1 MTMFWQDEKRAADY
15 AVPDDVVD
23 VVFSIDCRELPV
35 DHAHSLATAVRR
47 AAPWIS
53 EDAEI
58 GVHTVHVAGSQNG
71 WERPAHGTETR
82 LLLSKRTKLT
92 IRAPKR
98 AVERLRQ
105 DLCGASLDVGGCP
118 LRIRDAHT
126 RLLSKQGTLQ
136 ARYVVAESVD
146 ETEDAFLRRMAA
158 ELAGIGI
165 RVRRALCGR
174 TNLVATPAGPIA
186 TRSLMVA
193 DLAPDE
199 SVLLQRRGL
208 GPLRH
213 MGCGIFIP
221 HKGIDS
227 VRGAEDD

>member
-1 MTMFWQDEKRAADY
+1 MFWQDEKRAADY

-23 VVFSIDCRELPV
+23 ILFGIDCRELPV
-35 DHAHSLATAVRR
+35 DHAHSLSTAIRR
-47 AAPWIS
+47 AAPWIT
-53 EDAEI
+53 EDARI
-58 GVHTVHVAGSQNG
+58 AVHTVHVAGSQNG
-71 WERPAHGTETR
+71 WERPAHGTQTR
-82 LLLSKRTKLT
+82 LLLSRRTKLT
-92 IRAPKR
+92 IRAPKQ
-98 AVERLRQ
+98 AVERLSK
-105 DLCGASLDVGGCP
+105 DLCGAALDVDGCV
-118 LRIRDAHT
+118 LKIRDAHT

-146 ETEDAFLRRMAA
+146 ETDEAFLGRMAG
-158 ELAGIGI
+158 ELAGLGI

-174 TNLVATPAGPIA
+174 TNLLATPAGPIA
-186 TRSLMVA
+186 TRSLMLA

-199 SVLLQRRGL
+199 SVLLQLHGL
-208 GPLRH
+208 GPLRQ

>member
-1 MTMFWQDEKRAADY
+1 MFWQDEKRPADF

-23 VVFSIDCRELPV
+23 VVFSVDCRELPV
-35 DHAHSLATAVRR
+35 DHAHSLSTAIRR

-53 EDAEI
+53 EEAEI

-92 IRAPKR
+92 IRAPKH
-98 AVERLRQ
+98 AVDRLSH
-105 DLCGASLDVGGCP
+105 DLCGAALDVDGCP
-118 LRIRDAHT
+118 LKIRDAHT

-146 ETEDAFLRRMAA
+146 ESDEAFLSRMAR
-158 ELAGIGI
+158 ELGALGI

-174 TNLVATPAGPIA
+174 TNLLMTPAGPIA
-186 TRSLMVA
+186 TRSLMLA
-193 DLAPDE
+193 DLSPDE

-208 GPLRH
+208 GPLRQ

>member
-1 MTMFWQDEKRAADY
+1 MFWQDEKRPADF

-23 VVFSIDCRELPV
+23 VVFSVDCRELPV
-35 DHAHSLATAVRR
+35 DHAHSLSTAIRR

-53 EDAEI
+53 EQAEI

-92 IRAPKR
+92 IRAPKH
-98 AVERLRQ
+98 AVDRLSH
-105 DLCGASLDVGGCP
+105 DLCGAALDVDGCP
-118 LRIRDAHT
+118 LKIREART

-146 ETEDAFLRRMAA
+146 ESDEAFLSRMAR
-158 ELAGIGI
+158 ELGALGI

-174 TNLVATPAGPIA
+174 TNLLMTPAGPIA
-186 TRSLMVA
+186 TRSLMLA
-193 DLAPDE
+193 DLSPDE

-208 GPLRH
+208 GPLRQ

>member
-1 MTMFWQDEKRAADY
+1 MFWQDEKRPADY

-23 VVFSIDCRELPV
+23 VVFSVDCRELPV
-35 DHAHSLATAVRR
+35 DHAHSLSTAIRR

-53 EDAEI
+53 EEAEI

-92 IRAPKR
+92 IRAPKH
-98 AVERLRQ
+98 AVDRLSH
-105 DLCGASLDVGGCP
+105 DLCGAALDVDGCP
-118 LRIRDAHT
+118 LKIREAHT

-146 ETEDAFLRRMAA
+146 ESDEAFLSRMAR
-158 ELAGIGI
+158 ELGALGI

-174 TNLVATPAGPIA
+174 TNLLMTPAGPIA
-186 TRSLMVA
+186 TRSLMLA
-193 DLAPDE
+193 DLSPDE

-208 GPLRH
+208 GPLRQ

>member
-1 MTMFWQDEKRAADY
+1 MFWKDEIRPADF

-35 DHAHSLATAVRR
+35 DHAHSLSAAIRR

-53 EDAEI
+53 EDAHI

-92 IRAPKR
+92 IRAPKP
-98 AVERLRQ
+98 AAERLGR
-105 DLCGASLDVGGCP
+105 DLAGTVLDVDGCQLAVREP
-118 LRIRDAHT
+118 HT

-136 ARYVVAESVD
+136 ARYVVAESMD
-146 ETEDAFLRRMAA
+146 ETDEAFLGRMAR
-158 ELAGIGI
+158 ELSALGI

-174 TNLVATPAGPIA
+174 TNLLTTPAGPIA
-186 TRSLMVA
+186 TRSLMLA

-199 SVLLQRRGL
+199 SVRLQQHGL
-208 GPLRH
+208 GPLRQ

-227 VRGAEDD
+227 VRGTEDD

>member
-1 MTMFWQDEKRAADY
+1 MFWQDEKRPADY

-23 VVFSIDCRELPV
+23 VVFNIDCRELPV
-35 DHAHSLATAVRR
+35 DHAHSLATAIRR

-53 EDAEI
+53 DEAGI

-71 WERPAHGTETR
+71 WERPAHGTGTR

-92 IRAPKR
+92 IRAPKH
-98 AVERLRQ
+98 AVERLAQ
-105 DLCGASLDVGGCP
+105 DLAGAVLDVDGCR
-118 LRIRDAHT
+118 LAVREAHT

-136 ARYVVAESVD
+136 ARYVVAESID
-146 ETEDAFLRRMAA
+146 ETDEAFLGRMASELA
-158 ELAGIGI
+158 ELGI

-174 TNLVATPAGPIA
+174 ANLLMTPAGPIA
-186 TRSLMVA
+186 TRSLMLA

-208 GPLRH
+208 GPLRQ

>member
-1 MTMFWQDEKRAADY
+1 MFWQDEKRPADF

-23 VVFSIDCRELPV
+23 VVFSVDCRELPV
-35 DHAHSLATAVRR
+35 DHAHSLSTAIRR

-53 EDAEI
+53 EQAEI

-92 IRAPKR
+92 IRAPKH
-98 AVERLRQ
+98 AVGRLSH
-105 DLCGASLDVGGCP
+105 DLCGAALDVDGCP
-118 LRIRDAHT
+118 LKIRDAHT

-146 ETEDAFLRRMAA
+146 ESDEAFLSRMAR
-158 ELAGIGI
+158 ELGALGI

-174 TNLVATPAGPIA
+174 TNLLMTPAGPIA
-186 TRSLMVA
+186 TRSLMLA
-193 DLAPDE
+193 DLSPDE

-208 GPLRH
+208 GPLRQ

>member
-1 MTMFWQDEKRAADY
+1 MFWQDEKRKADF

-23 VVFSIDCRELPV
+23 VVFNIDCRELPV
-35 DHAHSLATAVRR
+35 DHAHSLSTAIRR

-58 GVHTVHVAGSQNG
+58 GVHSVHVAGSQNG
-71 WERPAHGTETR
+71 WERPAHGTGTR

-92 IRAPKR
+92 IRAPKH
-98 AVERLRQ
+98 AVERLEH
-105 DLCGASLDVGGCP
+105 DLGGAVLDVDGCR
-118 LRIRDAHT
+118 LAVRDAHT

-146 ETEDAFLRRMAA
+146 ESDEAFLGRMAR
-158 ELAGIGI
+158 ELSTLGI

-174 TNLVATPAGPIA
+174 TNLLTTPAGPIA
-186 TRSLMVA
+186 TRSLMLA
-193 DLAPDE
+193 DLTPDE

-208 GPLRH
+208 GPLRQ

>member
-1 MTMFWQDEKRAADY
+1 MFWQDEKRPADY

-23 VVFSIDCRELPV
+23 VVFSVDCRELPV
-35 DHAHSLATAVRR
+35 DHAHSLSTAIRR

-53 EDAEI
+53 EEAEI

-92 IRAPKR
+92 IRAPKH
-98 AVERLRQ
+98 AVDRLSH
-105 DLCGASLDVGGCP
+105 DLCGAALDVDGCP
-118 LRIRDAHT
+118 LKIREART

-146 ETEDAFLRRMAA
+146 ESDEAFLSRMAR
-158 ELAGIGI
+158 ELGALGI

-174 TNLVATPAGPIA
+174 TNLLMTPAGPIA
-186 TRSLMVA
+186 TRSLMLA
-193 DLAPDE
+193 DLSPDE

-208 GPLRH
+208 GPLRQ

>member
-1 MTMFWQDEKRAADY
+1 MFWQDEKRPADF

-23 VVFSIDCRELPV
+23 VVFSVDCRELPV
-35 DHAHSLATAVRR
+35 DHAHSLSTAIRR

-53 EDAEI
+53 EEAEI

-92 IRAPKR
+92 IRAPKH
-98 AVERLRQ
+98 AVDRLSH
-105 DLCGASLDVGGCP
+105 DLCGAALDVDGCP
-118 LRIRDAHT
+118 LKIREAHT

-146 ETEDAFLRRMAA
+146 EGDEAFLSRMAR
-158 ELAGIGI
+158 ELGALGI

-174 TNLVATPAGPIA
+174 TNLLMTPAGPIA
-186 TRSLMVA
+186 TRSLMLA
-193 DLAPDE
+193 DLSPDE

-208 GPLRH
+208 GPLRQ

>member
-1 MTMFWQDEKRAADY
+1 MFWTEEKRPADF

-23 VVFSIDCRELPV
+23 VVFNIDCRELPV
-35 DHAHSLATAVRR
+35 DHAHSLSEAIRA
-47 AAPWIS
+47 AAPWIG
-53 EDAEI
+53 EDGRVGI
-58 GVHTVHVAGSQNG
+58 HTVHVAGSQNG

-82 LLLSKRTKLT
+82 LLLSRRTKLT
-92 IRAPKR
+92 IRAPKDV
-98 AVERLRQ
+98 VERLTQ
-105 DLCGASLDVGGCP
+105 DLSGAVLDVGGCR
-118 LRIRDAHT
+118 LAVREART

-136 ARYVVAESVD
+136 ARYVVAESLD
-146 ETEDAFLRRMAA
+146 ETDDAFLRRIAR
-158 ELAGIGI
+158 ELGALDI

-174 TNLVATPAGPIA
+174 TNLLATPAGPVA
-186 TRSLMVA
+186 TRSLMLA

-199 SVLLQRRGL
+199 AVRLQRHGL

-213 MGCGIFIP
+213 MGCGLFIP

>member
-1 MTMFWQDEKRAADY
+1 MFWQDEKRAADF

-23 VVFSIDCRELPV
+23 VVFSVDCRELPV
-35 DHAHSLATAVRR
+35 DHAHSLSTAIRR

-53 EDAEI
+53 EEAEI

-92 IRAPKR
+92 IRAPKH
-98 AVERLRQ
+98 AVDRLSH
-105 DLCGASLDVGGCP
+105 DLCGAALDVDGCP
-118 LRIRDAHT
+118 LKIREAHT

-146 ETEDAFLRRMAA
+146 ESDEAFLSRMAR
-158 ELAGIGI
+158 ELGALGI

-174 TNLVATPAGPIA
+174 TNLLMTPAGPIA
-186 TRSLMVA
+186 TRSLMLA

-208 GPLRH
+208 GPLRQ

>member
-1 MTMFWQDEKRAADY
+1 MFWQDEKRPADY

-23 VVFSIDCRELPV
+23 VVFSVDCRELPV
-35 DHAHSLATAVRR
+35 DHAHSLSTAIRR

-53 EDAEI
+53 EEAEI

-92 IRAPKR
+92 IRAPKH
-98 AVERLRQ
+98 AVDRLSH
-105 DLCGASLDVGGCP
+105 DLCGAALDVDGCP
-118 LRIRDAHT
+118 LKIRDAHT

-146 ETEDAFLRRMAA
+146 ESDEAFLSRMAR
-158 ELAGIGI
+158 ELGALGI

-174 TNLVATPAGPIA
+174 TNLLMTPAGPIA
-186 TRSLMVA
+186 TRSLMLA
-193 DLAPDE
+193 DLSPDE

-208 GPLRH
+208 GPLRQ

>member
-1 MTMFWQDEKRAADY
+1 MFWQDEKRPADF

-23 VVFSIDCRELPV
+23 VVFSVDCRELPV
-35 DHAHSLATAVRR
+35 DHAHSLSTAIRR

-53 EDAEI
+53 EEAEI

-92 IRAPKR
+92 IRAPKH
-98 AVERLRQ
+98 AVDRLSH
-105 DLCGASLDVGGCP
+105 DLCGAALDVDGCP
-118 LRIRDAHT
+118 LKIREART

-146 ETEDAFLRRMAA
+146 ESDEAFLSRMAR
-158 ELAGIGI
+158 ELGALGI

-174 TNLVATPAGPIA
+174 TNLLMTPAGPIA
-186 TRSLMVA
+186 TRSLMLA
-193 DLAPDE
+193 DLSPDE

-208 GPLRH
+208 GPLRQ

>member
-1 MTMFWQDEKRAADY
+1 MFWQDEKRAADY

-23 VVFSIDCRELPV
+23 ILFGIDCRELPV
-35 DHAHSLATAVRR
+35 DHAHSLSTAIRR
-47 AAPWIS
+47 AAPWIT
-53 EDAEI
+53 EDARI
-58 GVHTVHVAGSQNG
+58 AVHTVHVAGSQNG
-71 WERPAHGTETR
+71 WERPAHGTQTR
-82 LLLSKRTKLT
+82 LLLSRRTKLT
-92 IRAPKR
+92 IRAPKQ
-98 AVERLRQ
+98 AVARLSQ
-105 DLCGASLDVGGCP
+105 DLCGASLDVDGCE
-118 LRIRDAHT
+118 LKIRDAHT

-146 ETEDAFLRRMAA
+146 ETEEAFLGRMAG
-158 ELAGIGI
+158 ELATLGI

-174 TNLVATPAGPIA
+174 TNLLATPAGPIA
-186 TRSLMVA
+186 TRSLMLA

-199 SVLLQRRGL
+199 SVLLQRHGL
-208 GPLRH
+208 GPLRQ

>member
-1 MTMFWQDEKRAADY
+1 MFWQDEKRPADY

-35 DHAHSLATAVRR
+35 DHAHSLSAAIRR

-53 EDAEI
+53 DEAGI

-71 WERPAHGTETR
+71 WERPAHGTGTR

-92 IRAPKR
+92 IRAPKH
-98 AVERLRQ
+98 AVERLAQ
-105 DLCGASLDVGGCP
+105 DLTGAVLDVDGCR
-118 LRIRDAHT
+118 LAVREAHT

-146 ETEDAFLRRMAA
+146 ETDEAFLGRMASELA
-158 ELAGIGI
+158 ELGI

-174 TNLVATPAGPIA
+174 TNLLMTPAGPIA
-186 TRSLMVA
+186 TRSLMLA

-208 GPLRH
+208 GPLRQ

>member
-1 MTMFWQDEKRAADY
+1 MFWQDEKRPADY

-23 VVFSIDCRELPV
+23 LVFSIDCRELPV
-35 DHAHSLATAVRR
+35 DHAHSLSTAIRR
-47 AAPWIS
+47 AAPWIG
-53 EDAEI
+53 EEAEI
-58 GVHTVHVAGSQNG
+58 GIHTVHVAGSQNG
-71 WERPAHGTETR
+71 WERPAHGTDSR

-92 IRAPKR
+92 IRVPKH
-98 AVERLRQ
+98 AAERLSR
-105 DLCGASLDVGGCP
+105 DLCGAVLDVDGCP
-118 LRIRDAHT
+118 LKVGDAHT

-146 ETEDAFLRRMAA
+146 ETDADFLGRMAR
-158 ELAGIGI
+158 ELGAMGI

-174 TNLVATPAGPIA
+174 TNLLVTPAGPIA
-186 TRSLMVA
+186 TRSLMLA
-193 DLAPDE
+193 DLSPDE

-208 GPLRH
+208 GPLRQ

-227 VRGAEDD
+227 VRGADDD

>member
-1 MTMFWQDEKRAADY
+1 MFWQDEKRPADF

-23 VVFSIDCRELPV
+23 VVFSVDCRELPV
-35 DHAHSLATAVRR
+35 DHAHSLSTAIRR

-53 EDAEI
+53 EEAEI

-71 WERPAHGTETR
+71 WERPAHGTGTR

-92 IRAPKR
+92 IRAPKH
-98 AVERLRQ
+98 AVDRLSH
-105 DLCGASLDVGGCP
+105 DLCGAALDVDGFP
-118 LRIRDAHT
+118 LKIREAHT

-146 ETEDAFLRRMAA
+146 ESDEAFLSRMAR
-158 ELAGIGI
+158 ELGALGI

-174 TNLVATPAGPIA
+174 TNLLMTPAGPIA
-186 TRSLMVA
+186 TRSLMLA
-193 DLAPDE
+193 DLSPDE
-199 SVLLQRRGL
+199 AVLLQRRGL
-208 GPLRH
+208 GPLRQ

>member
-1 MTMFWQDEKRAADY
+1 MFWQDEKRPADF

-23 VVFSIDCRELPV
+23 VVFSVDCRELPV
-35 DHAHSLATAVRR
+35 DHAHSLSTAIRR

-53 EDAEI
+53 EEAEI

-92 IRAPKR
+92 IRAPKH
-98 AVERLRQ
+98 AVDRLSH
-105 DLCGASLDVGGCP
+105 DLCGAALDVDGCP
-118 LRIRDAHT
+118 LKIREART
-126 RLLSKQGTLQ
+126 RLLSKQGTLR

-146 ETEDAFLRRMAA
+146 ESDEAFLSRMAR
-158 ELAGIGI
+158 ELGALGI

-174 TNLVATPAGPIA
+174 TNLLMTPAGPIA
-186 TRSLMVA
+186 TRSLMLA
-193 DLAPDE
+193 DLSPDE

-208 GPLRH
+208 GPLRQ

>member
-1 MTMFWQDEKRAADY
+1 MFWQDEKRPADF

-23 VVFSIDCRELPV
+23 VVFSVDCRELPV
-35 DHAHSLATAVRR
+35 DHAHSLSTAIRR

-53 EDAEI
+53 EEAEI

-92 IRAPKR
+92 IRAPKH
-98 AVERLRQ
+98 AVDRLSH
-105 DLCGASLDVGGCP
+105 DLCGAALDVDGCP
-118 LRIRDAHT
+118 LKIREAHT

-146 ETEDAFLRRMAA
+146 ESDEAFLSRMAR
-158 ELAGIGI
+158 ELGALGI

-174 TNLVATPAGPIA
+174 TNLLMTPAGPIA
-186 TRSLMVA
+186 TRSLMLA
-193 DLAPDE
+193 DLSPDE

-208 GPLRH
+208 GPLRQ

>member
-1 MTMFWQDEKRAADY
+1 MFWQDEKRKADF

-23 VVFSIDCRELPV
+23 VVFNIDCRELPV
-35 DHAHSLATAVRR
+35 DHAHSLSTAIRR

-58 GVHTVHVAGSQNG
+58 GVHSVHVAGSQNG
-71 WERPAHGTETR
+71 WERPAHGTGTR

-92 IRAPKR
+92 IRAPKH
-98 AVERLRQ
+98 AVERLEH
-105 DLCGASLDVGGCP
+105 DLAGAVLDVDGCR
-118 LRIRDAHT
+118 LAVRDAHT

-146 ETEDAFLRRMAA
+146 ESDEAFLGRMAR
-158 ELAGIGI
+158 ELSTLGI

-174 TNLVATPAGPIA
+174 TNLLTTPAGPIA
-186 TRSLMVA
+186 TRSLMLA
-193 DLAPDE
+193 DLTPDE

-208 GPLRH
+208 GPLRQ

>member
-1 MTMFWQDEKRAADY
+1 MYWQEQQRPADFQ
-15 AVPDDVVD
+15 VPDDVVD
-23 VVFSIDCRELPV
+23 VVFAIDCRELPV
-35 DHAHSLATAVRR
+35 DHAHSLSTAIRR

-53 EDAEI
+53 EEAEI

-71 WERPAHGTETR
+71 WERPAHGTGTR

-92 IRAPKR
+92 IRAPKH
-98 AVERLRQ
+98 AVDRLSH
-105 DLCGASLDVGGCP
+105 DLCGAALDVDGCP
-118 LRIRDAHT
+118 LKIREAHT

-146 ETEDAFLRRMAA
+146 ESDEAFLSRMAR
-158 ELAGIGI
+158 ELAALGI

-174 TNLVATPAGPIA
+174 TNLLMTPAGPIA
-186 TRSLMVA
+186 TRSLMLA

-208 GPLRH
+208 GPLRQ

>member
-1 MTMFWQDEKRAADY
+1 MFWQDEKRPADF

-23 VVFSIDCRELPV
+23 VVFSVDCRELPV
-35 DHAHSLATAVRR
+35 DHAHSLSTAIRR

-53 EDAEI
+53 EQAEI

-92 IRAPKR
+92 IRAPKH
-98 AVERLRQ
+98 AVDRLSH
-105 DLCGASLDVGGCP
+105 DLCGAALDVDGCP
-118 LRIRDAHT
+118 LKIREART
-126 RLLSKQGTLQ
+126 RLLSKQGTLR

-146 ETEDAFLRRMAA
+146 ESDEAFLSRMAR
-158 ELAGIGI
+158 ELGALGI

-174 TNLVATPAGPIA
+174 TNLLMTPAGPIA
-186 TRSLMVA
+186 TRSLMLA
-193 DLAPDE
+193 DLSPDE

-208 GPLRH
+208 GPLRQ

>member
-1 MTMFWQDEKRAADY
+1 MYWTEEKRPTDV

-35 DHAHSLATAVRR
+35 DHAHSLSVAVRA

-53 EDAEI
+53 EDDRVGI
-58 GVHTVHVAGSQNG
+58 HTVHVAGSQNG
-71 WERPAHGTETR
+71 WERPAHGTQTR
-82 LLLSKRTKLT
+82 LLLSRRTKLT
-92 IRAPKR
+92 IRAPKD
-98 AVERLRQ
+98 AVERLTQ
-105 DLCGASLDVGGCP
+105 DLSGAVLDVAGCR
-118 LRIRDAHT
+118 LAVRDAHT

-136 ARYVVAESVD
+136 ARYVVAESL
-146 ETEDAFLRRMAA
+146 EESEDAFLGRMAK
-158 ELAGIGI
+158 ELSVLGI

-174 TNLVATPAGPIA
+174 TNLLMTPAGPIA
-186 TRSLMVA
+186 ARSLMLA

-199 SVLLQRRGL
+199 AVRLQRHGL
-208 GPLRH
+208 GPLRQ